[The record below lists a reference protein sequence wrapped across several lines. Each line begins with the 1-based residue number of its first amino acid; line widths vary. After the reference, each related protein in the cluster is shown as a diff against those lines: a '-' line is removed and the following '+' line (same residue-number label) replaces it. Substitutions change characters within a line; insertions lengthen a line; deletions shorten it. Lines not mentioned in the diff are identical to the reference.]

1 MAAGLY
7 IHIPF
12 CFSKCPYC
20 DFYSTKYTAAAADAF
35 AEKLGG
41 QMQDYTGSFDTVY
54 FGGGTPSILEP
65 RVLTGILQAVRDHFA
80 IDPAAEITVECNP
93 SKDLTGDME
102 QAVKG
107 GARFDLQQIGADV
120 GHLHT
125 RNKGKGFLHEWQH
138 IVACKVALHDEIVA
152 R

>member
-20 DFYSTKYTAAAADAF
+20 DFYSTKYTPTAADAF

-54 FGGGTPSILEP
+54 FGGGTPSILEH
-65 RVLTGILQAVRDHFA
+65 RCS
-80 IDPAAEITVECNP
+80 PAFCRRCEITLP
-93 SKDLTGDME
+93 LT
-102 QAVKG
+102 
-107 GARFDLQQIGADV
+107 R
-120 GHLHT
+120 
-125 RNKGKGFLHEWQH
+125 R
-138 IVACKVALHDEIVA
+138 
-152 R
+152 RRSP

>member
-20 DFYSTKYTAAAADAF
+20 DFYSTKYTPTAADAF

-65 RVLTGILQAVRDHFA
+65 RVLTGILQAVRDHF
-80 IDPAAEITVECNP
+80 PALAENLGPDEAGLSQAALLQRLVG
-93 SKDLTGDME
+93 LRE
-102 QAVKG
+102 QIRANLLPTPASQSMG
-107 GARFDLQQIGADV
+107 
-120 GHLHT
+120 
-125 RNKGKGFLHEWQH
+125 
-138 IVACKVALHDEIVA
+138 
-152 R
+152 

>member
-20 DFYSTKYTAAAADAF
+20 DFYSTKYTPTAADAF

-54 FGGGTPSILEP
+54 FGGGTPHP
-65 RVLTGILQAVRDHFA
+65 GATGAHRHFA
-80 IDPAAEITVECNP
+80 
-93 SKDLTGDME
+93 
-102 QAVKG
+102 G
-107 GARFDLQQIGADV
+107 GAGSLY
-120 GHLHT
+120 H
-125 RNKGKGFLHEWQH
+125 
-138 IVACKVALHDEIVA
+138 
-152 R
+152 

>member
-20 DFYSTKYTAAAADAF
+20 DFYSTKYTPTAADAF

-54 FGGGTPSILEP
+54 FGGGTLHPGA
-65 RVLTGILQAVRDHFA
+65 TGAHRHFA
-80 IDPAAEITVECNP
+80 
-93 SKDLTGDME
+93 
-102 QAVKG
+102 G
-107 GARFDLQQIGADV
+107 GAGSLC
-120 GHLHT
+120 H
-125 RNKGKGFLHEWQH
+125 
-138 IVACKVALHDEIVA
+138 
-152 R
+152 